1 MLWYTCTSCTS
12 LDQLMFKAR
21 VCTARSSKSFIGRV
35 DTTKTV
41 LSNMLSMICRNT
53 MLDLQQH
60 CTLRPMFLLEVNQPS
75 EKVTH
80 NLHSQLWCTSCLVIV
95 GSTEGWGLT
104 WQTSKRCSFVI
115 KVVKQ
120 SSNCHGYDYNE
131 TVGQLGRFQAAAHTQ
146 TQLHKAPSRL
156 LKLPL
161 CVYVHRK

>member
-95 GSTEGWGLT
+95 GSTEG
-104 WQTSKRCSFVI
+104 
-115 KVVKQ
+115 
-120 SSNCHGYDYNE
+120 
-131 TVGQLGRFQAAAHTQ
+131 
-146 TQLHKAPSRL
+146 
-156 LKLPL
+156 
-161 CVYVHRK
+161 